1 MQGDHL
7 VRLCV
12 LFETSRHLFCWISRP
27 GLGQAACLILYLSRR
42 WILCKQEVRCEGGH
56 LERDGGCRLR
66 VQVGEV
72 IDKGIDGQAVSQDM
86 SPIDAQDRTTR
97 GEQSCQADGEQ
108 GSSSVW
114 QREVFLEP
122 GDVWISRFD
131 NDCLGW
137 EGSVGKDG
145 LSFEGNIRTSQV
157 NLHRSDKHMHCC
169 PSQATLS
176 THSELGVM
184 ERVSLVVLQGYMP
197 SRYYGPYRR
206 DSLNRQHQF
215 IGIESTR
222 ELEHTVHAKAGGER
236 GRMTGDM
243 GGARRDIRV
252 GTAGNLDERFHK
264 LRTLCRCEH
273 LRGESSEERVDC
285 RLMGA

>member
-1 MQGDHL
+1 M
-7 VRLCV
+7 
-12 LFETSRHLFCWISRP
+12 
-27 GLGQAACLILYLSRR
+27 
-42 WILCKQEVRCEGGH
+42 
-56 LERDGGCRLR
+56 
-66 VQVGEV
+66 

-86 SPIDAQDRTTR
+86 SPIDAKDRTTR
-97 GEQSCQADGEQ
+97 GKKSCQAYGKQ
-108 GSSSVW
+108 GGSSVW
-114 QREVFLEP
+114 QREVVLEP
-122 GDVWISRFD
+122 SDVWIRRFD
-131 NDCLGW
+131 DDCLGG
-137 EGSVGKDG
+137 EGSVGNDG
-145 LSFEGNIRTSQV
+145 LLFKGNIRTSQV
-157 NLHRSDKHMHCC
+157 NLDRSDEHMHCC
-169 PSQATLS
+169 PTQATLG
-176 THSELGVM
+176 THCKLGVM
-184 ERVSLVVLQGYMP
+184 ERVSLVALHGHMP

-264 LRTLCRCEH
+264 LRTLGRCEH

-285 RLMGA
+285 RLMGT